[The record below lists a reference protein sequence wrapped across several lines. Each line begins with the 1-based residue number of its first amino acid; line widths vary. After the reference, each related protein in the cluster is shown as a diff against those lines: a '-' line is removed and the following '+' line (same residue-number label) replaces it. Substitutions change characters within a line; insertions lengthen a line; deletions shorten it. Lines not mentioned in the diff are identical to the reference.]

1 MASVLGLIA
10 LGVAGVGV
18 TGLIRG
24 RVAWARL
31 HGRGVSGGVTA
42 AAITVFLVVA
52 VVSAPATRPKAVS
65 ANSAARSAAPPPVP
79 SVDPSAP
86 TSPAPPPA
94 ALSTAPS
101 LAPPSAPA
109 APATL
114 TPPPVAPLPPS
125 LTPSSEVP
133 APLPAAEPERHC
145 ANGPLPGQDVIFW
158 SVVPGTPPTAAVL
171 GQYTGTNCQSTIDL
185 IRATSPT
192 ADGDCTLLALQSD
205 NPGYNVNAADPMPR
219 PRQAFLSIGPGC

>member
-42 AAITVFLVVA
+42 SAITVFLVVA
-52 VVSAPATRPKAVS
+52 VVSAPATRPKAAS
-65 ANSAARSAAPPPVP
+65 ATSAARSAAPPVP
-79 SVDPSAP
+79 SVDPSTP

-101 LAPPSAPA
+101 LAPLSAPA
-109 APATL
+109 APAPL

-125 LTPSSEVP
+125 LTPSSEAP

-145 ANGPLPGQDVIFW
+145 ANSYLPGQDVVVW
-158 SVVPGTPPTAAVL
+158 SVVPGTPPTASVL
-171 GQYTGTNCQSTIDL
+171 GQWTGVGINCQSTIDFV
-185 IRATSPT
+185 RTTSPT
-192 ADGDCTLLALQSD
+192 GDSDCTLLALQSD
-205 NPGYNVNAADPMPR
+205 NPGYNVDADPLPR
-219 PRQAFLSIGPGC
+219 PRGAFVSVGPGC